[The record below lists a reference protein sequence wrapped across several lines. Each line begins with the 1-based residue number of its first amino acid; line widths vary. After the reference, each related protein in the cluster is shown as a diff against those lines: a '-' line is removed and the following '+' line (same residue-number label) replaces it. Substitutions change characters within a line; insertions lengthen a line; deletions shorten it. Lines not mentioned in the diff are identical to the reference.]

1 MAKPLYVINS
11 KGEKELFSFE
21 KVYSSARR
29 VGASPTLAKEI
40 AGVIKKEV
48 FSGIKTS
55 DIFKKVR
62 RLLSRK
68 IPKSSLR
75 FSLKEGMRKLGPTGF
90 PFEKYVGEIFKR
102 LGFKVKINQYL
113 PGFCIRSY
121 EIDFLAQKDKL
132 IHIGECKYRNLAG
145 ERVHSRDALVNFA
158 RFVDILNGSYF
169 KSKKYR
175 NFKIKTMMVTN
186 TKLTSR
192 ATDYSRCM
200 NVELLGWRTPKN
212 KGLECIIEEQKLYPI
227 TILPSLKG
235 RLRDILVSKKMMLVK
250 DILKID
256 PQKFAKQFKISMKSL
271 GPLIKEAKIL
281 LEK

>member
-1 MAKPLYVINS
+1 
-11 KGEKELFSFE
+11 
-21 KVYSSARR
+21 
-29 VGASPTLAKEI
+29 
-40 AGVIKKEV
+40 
-48 FSGIKTS
+48 
-55 DIFKKVR
+55 
-62 RLLSRK
+62 
-68 IPKSSLR
+68 
-75 FSLKEGMRKLGPTGF
+75 MRKLGPTGF

-121 EIDFLAQKDKL
+121 ETDILAQKDKL

-145 ERVHSRDALVNFA
+145 ERVHSKDALVNFA
-158 RFVDILNGSYF
+158 RFVDILNGPYF

-175 NFKIKTMMVTN
+175 NFTIKAMMVTN
-186 TKLTSR
+186 TKFTSR

-235 RLRDILVSKKMMLVK
+235 RLRDILVSEKIMLVE
-250 DILKID
+250 DILKTD

-271 GPLIKEAKIL
+271 SPLIKEAKIL